1 MALLSS
7 MSIPTY
13 GMSNISSNGTQGLGG
28 EIKIPGTGLTLYG
41 GGKEKTPTGMSNAA
55 IVGNVTPQRILT
67 AIKEYQLPTTSNMD
81 FQEALIKKLATT
93 EYGQQK
99 LAEMEKAYGKT
110 KSGNFVDN
118 ILGARTQFLLDGL
131 DEFNKIKKIDEDRPA
146 YISTGF
152 KGQPTEK
159 ILDFGKNQKASRGY
173 WDYYTNLPSGDPRM
187 ISHLDSAR
195 KNIAPAGA
203 KYLTTMAEMAP
214 IYNYEKAARDD
225 YYKQFGKYPPTGPA
239 AKKILVQLP
248 EGKQYEAL
256 KKYLGFQK

>member
-7 MSIPTY
+7 MSIPAY
-13 GMSNISSNGTQGLGG
+13 GMSNISSNGTQGPGG

-99 LAEMEKAYGKT
+99 LAEMEKTYGKT

-131 DEFNKIKKIDEDRPA
+131 DEFNQIKNIEENKPQFLPE
-146 YISTGF
+146 YINGS
-152 KGQPTEK
+152 KVPNK
-159 ILDFGKNQKASRGY
+159 MLSFGSNKKAADSYFNYMMSLKNQSPELKAYS
-173 WDYYTNLPSGDPRM
+173 
-187 ISHLDSAR
+187 DSAR

-203 KYLTTMAEMAP
+203 KYLTTMADMNP
-214 IYNYEKAARDD
+214 ILKYEAEQEELF
-225 YYKQFGKYPPTGPA
+225 KQKFGKYPPKLSGRKVT
-239 AKKILVQLP
+239 VMLP
-248 EGKQYEAL
+248 EEQQSNIL
-256 KKYLGFQK
+256 KKYLGNR